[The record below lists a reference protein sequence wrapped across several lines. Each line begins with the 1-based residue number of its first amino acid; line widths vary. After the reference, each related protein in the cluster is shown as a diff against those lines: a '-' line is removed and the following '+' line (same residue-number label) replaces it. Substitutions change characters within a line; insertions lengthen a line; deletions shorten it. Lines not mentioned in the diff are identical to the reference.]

1 MPVAVIVCAL
11 VVDDVE
17 VIVIPSVVGAANVS
31 AQTPALVM
39 LTIPDVI
46 VIAPLAD
53 AVATG

>member
-11 VVDDVE
+11 AVDDVE

>member
-11 VVDDVE
+11 AVDDVAT
-17 VIVIPSVVGAANVS
+17 IVIPSVVGTANVS
-31 AQTPALVM
+31 AQTPALVI
-39 LTIPDVI
+39 LTTPDVI